1 MKFGKLSLISA
12 LLMIFLLVG
21 ACESGDTVD
30 TGNMPLVEQP
40 DELPVPEEPAVDET
54 PDLEEILLQ
63 AEERTREVR
72 GLSAPGEP
80 IYKFSASEEFMETVA
95 ALVREDESLTFSEG
109 IVYKLL
115 GLLANDVDYL
125 ELNSDL
131 YSGGVAGFY
140 TEGEIQVNHNPGDEL
155 TFATLVTYVHEYVH
169 YLQDLAFNIEDYLDE
184 LESPD
189 INRAQDIVLAYLALA
204 EGDATFSEEQFL
216 TEYGFDYSNLSDD
229 FPGLSPEAAQI
240 VGRLG
245 PDHPVLTR
253 LSFPYVDGAEFV
265 GRFFG
270 DAENGYEAINELYS
284 NPPVSTEQILHPEF
298 YPNHTPVELP
308 DKLIFDFPGDWLT
321 ITDVSGAYGE
331 LFIRSWLTTLG
342 SSPDRAEAAARGWG
356 NDSLKLLSN
365 GSDEY
370 ALQWNIV
377 WDDPETDAVELAD
390 ALSYAIARNNN
401 PAAPIVAG
409 VAIESNSCG
418 ADGNLSWVTDSG
430 VLVHRTQNEPG
441 VGDITAIAVAS
452 DCETALELLPSEPI
466 YDLEILLSQ
475 VESQVRDIRG
485 LDAPEESIYTLT
497 SDEEFVEMLSESIAD
512 NTQAE
517 EGEVYKLLGTL
528 AADVDFV
535 KLFSDLFGGGV
546 AGFYSD
552 DQIEVRYNPGDEVS
566 RRFIVTYAHE
576 YVHYLQ
582 DRNFNIQDV
591 RSGLTDEEAFAYSA
605 LVEGDATLSEE
616 VFDLAYNF
624 DYAHLS
630 DASFGFSSEFF
641 NALQSLGGSS
651 HLILDL
657 VYFPYVQGTQFVKQV
672 YANGGNDYR
681 VVNELYSNPPIST
694 EQILHPELYPNEVA
708 VELADDVTV
717 PPSGWETVEYL
728 SGAYGEFFILSWL
741 ETLGT
746 TKVAASSAAAGWG
759 NDYLALLRSDDDADE
774 LAILW
779 TIAWDDPATDTLE
792 FAIALIEAIITQIEA
807 IITQVSAPA
816 VIVNGLTI
824 ESTTCGADD
833 NISWKADT
841 GVLVHQVQDDLEL
854 DKVTKIAIA
863 PSCEAALELL
873 DESN

>member
-12 LLMIFLLVG
+12 LLVMFLLVG

-30 TGNMPLVEQP
+30 TSNMPLVEQP

-95 ALVREDESLTFSEG
+95 ELVREDESLTFSEG

-125 ELNSDL
+125 ELNADL

-229 FPGLSPEAAQI
+229 FPGFSPEAAQI

-270 DAENGYEAINELYS
+270 DTENGYEAINELYS
-284 NPPVSTEQILHPEF
+284 NPPVSTEQILHPEL
-298 YPNHTPVELP
+298 YPDHTPVELP

-331 LFIRSWLTTLG
+331 LFISSWLTTLG
-342 SSPDRAEAAARGWG
+342 SSPDRAETAARGWG

-365 GSDEY
+365 GSNEY

-390 ALSYAIARNNN
+390 ALSYAIVRNSNL
-401 PAAPIVAG
+401 ASPIVTG
-409 VAIESNSCG
+409 VGIESNSCG

-441 VGDITAIAVAS
+441 VGDITAIAIAP

-535 KLFSDLFGGGV
+535 KLYSDLFGGGI

-552 DQIEVRYNPGDEVS
+552 DQIEVRHDPGDEVS
-566 RRFIVTYAHE
+566 RTFIGTYAHE

-591 RSGLTDEEAFAYSA
+591 RSGLTDEEAFAYIA

-630 DASFGFSSEFF
+630 DAGFEFSSGFF
-641 NALQSLGGSS
+641 NALESLGGAS

-657 VYFPYVQGTQFVKQV
+657 VYFPYVQGTQFVKQI

-694 EQILHPELYPNEVA
+694 EQILHPELYPNDGA
-708 VELADDVTV
+708 VELAEGLTV

-741 ETLGT
+741 ETLR
-746 TKVAASSAAAGWG
+746 APIASAAAAGWG

-779 TIAWDDPATDTLE
+779 TIAWDDPETDTEELE
-792 FAIALIEAIITQIEA
+792 IALASAIAGHD
-807 IITQVSAPA
+807 SAPE
-816 VIVNGLTI
+816 VNDLTI
-824 ESTTCGADD
+824 RSNTCGADD

-841 GVLVHQVQDDLEL
+841 GVLVHQIQGDPTVDA
-854 DKVTKIAIA
+854 VTRIAIA
-863 PSCEAALELL
+863 ASCEAALELL